1 LEQHENYPMHLYLI
15 KSALQILRS
24 SLRYT
29 LLNLVSLALGLSI
42 TILMVMLIRYEWS
55 FDKFHPKRDSIVQ
68 VIEHDLK
75 SGDYSA
81 SCPLPLPSVILDEF
95 PEVKHATGVERMIY
109 PNSAVTWK
117 DREYSGFTGASVDTG
132 FFRIF
137 GYRLLSGNSD
147 RVLEAPGQV
156 MVSERFAQKVFGDDV
171 PLGQVISI
179 RDHPLIVSGVYRDL
193 PDNSSVRFDMLLSE
207 KARAL
212 IRLDYKEAWWN
223 GGMKVYVILQPGSSP
238 EAFEKHLQEIPD
250 AHYPD
255 FLKGRSTF
263 TTRPFKG
270 SHFDTDVRD
279 FDPPPVPRSYL
290 FILASITLVTL
301 LIACINYIN
310 LSTAQAA
317 RRNIDSGIRRIL
329 GARTGH
335 ILFLHLWI
343 AFLSVAA
350 GLAVAL
356 VVCMLAMP
364 FFETLTQKPVGE
376 QFSEPLVWIMIA
388 GVVLMTGL
396 VTGLVPGRA
405 FVRGEPVQIIRARG
419 LSGIRSRTTR
429 EGLVVFQFALT
440 IAFIIVQLFIF
451 RQISY
456 MKNADLGFD
465 NKNLLAI
472 DVGMIDDSHGEA
484 YDRVK
489 SYREEAEQQ
498 MAGYGFGRGSITENI
513 PGYYYQNSFILV
525 PTDAVVDEF
534 VVTSTAVDEYF
545 TRVYGIKMVEGRF
558 FSPEYRTDEDA
569 FIINETAKK
578 KLGWGSIDG
587 KFVKWHHE
595 GQPFPV
601 IGVMAD
607 IHTSSLREPIR
618 PMVYRFGDQNN
629 FPGFI
634 TFRVSPLKRKET
646 VEYLGSVWQKM
657 FPDLPFVHFYVKE
670 KYFENYTEE
679 KRLSRIIGSLT
690 LIAICLSILGLV
702 GLVSFMAGQRQKEIG
717 IRKVTGAG
725 SGVIWFMM
733 NRVFMKWL
741 LLAFFFASPVAWYI
755 VRRWLREFA
764 YHVGISPL
772 IFLLAGFMALLIV
785 LITVSWQ
792 SWKAAGRNPVES
804 LRYE

>member
-1 LEQHENYPMHLYLI
+1 MNLYLI

-29 LLNLVSLALGLSI
+29 LLNLVSLALGLSM

-55 FDKFHPKRDSIVQ
+55 FDGFHQKRDSILQ
-68 VIEHDLK
+68 VIQHDLK

-81 SCPLPLPSVILDEF
+81 SCPLPLPSTILDEF
-95 PEVKHATGVERMIY
+95 PEVQHATGIEKMIY
-109 PNSAVTWK
+109 SNATITWK

-137 GYRLLSGNSD
+137 GYRLLAGDPD
-147 RVLEAPGQV
+147 RVLEAPDQI
-156 MVSERFAQKVFGDDV
+156 MVSERFARRVFGDEV
-171 PLGQVISI
+171 PLGQVVSI
-179 RDHPLIVSGVYRDL
+179 RDHPLIVSGIYRDL
-193 PDNSSVRFDMLLSE
+193 PDNSSVKYDALLSE
-207 KARAL
+207 KARAM
-212 IRLDYKEAWWN
+212 IRPDYKEAWWN
-223 GGMKVYVILQPGSSP
+223 GGMKVYVILQPGSSL
-238 EAFEKHLQEIPD
+238 EAFEKHLQEIPET
-250 AHYPD
+250 HYPD

-263 TTRPFKG
+263 TTRPFRG

-279 FDPPPVPRSYL
+279 FDTPPVPRSYL

-310 LSTAQAA
+310 LSTAQSA
-317 RRNIDSGIRRIL
+317 RRNIDSGIRRIM

-335 ILFLHLWI
+335 ILSLHLWI
-343 AFLSVAA
+343 AFLCVAA

-356 VVCMLAMP
+356 VVSQVAMP
-364 FFETLTQKPVGE
+364 FFEHLTQRPVGD
-376 QFSEPLVWIMIA
+376 QFSEPVIWMLIA
-388 GVVLMTGL
+388 AIALLAGL
-396 VTGLVPGRA
+396 ITGLVPGRA
-405 FVRGEPVQIIRARG
+405 FVRGEPVQIIRAKG

-429 EGLVVFQFALT
+429 EGLVVFQLALT
-440 IAFIIVQLFIF
+440 IAFIIVQLFIL

-456 MKNADLGFD
+456 MKNADLGF
-465 NKNLLAI
+465 NNENLLAI
-472 DVGMIDDSHGEA
+472 DVGIIDDSHGEA
-484 YDRVK
+484 YARVK
-489 SYREEAEQQ
+489 TYREEAEQQ
-498 MAGYGFGRGSITENI
+498 RTKYGFGRGSITENI
-513 PGYYYQNSFILV
+513 PGYYYQNSFVLV

-558 FSPEYRTDEDA
+558 FSPEYRTDENA
-569 FIINETAKK
+569 FIINEAAKQ
-578 KLGWGSIDG
+578 KLGWENIDG

-607 IHTSSLREPIR
+607 IHTGSLREPIK

-634 TFRVSPLKRKET
+634 TFRVTPGKRKET

-657 FPDLPFVHFYVKE
+657 FPALPFVHFDVKE

-690 LIAICLSILGLV
+690 LIAICLSMLGLF

-717 IRKVTGAG
+717 IRKVNGAG
-725 SGVIWFMM
+725 SGVIWVLM
-733 NRVFMKWL
+733 NRVFLKWL
-741 LLAFFFASPVAWYI
+741 LLAFLLASPVAWYA

-772 IFLLAGFMALLIV
+772 IFLLAGLMALLIV
-785 LITVSWQ
+785 LLAVSWQ
-792 SWKAAGRNPVES
+792 SLKAAGRNPVES